1 VPYGP
6 FHHEF
11 AATAGDRDAADVA
24 KRMLDFG
31 VHPPTTKWPEMVP
44 EAMLTEP
51 TEIEGQSSLDDLAE
65 AFNLAYADSDEAL
78 GAAPNRTAASRIDQ
92 GERRARP
99 AALVAGAGRG

>member
-1 VPYGP
+1 
-6 FHHEF
+6 
-11 AATAGDRDAADVA
+11 
-24 KRMLDFG
+24 MLDFG

-51 TEIEGQSSLDDLAE
+51 TEIEGSSLDDLAE

-78 GAAPNRTAASRIDQ
+78 GAAPNRTAASRIDRS

-99 AALVAGAGRG
+99 AALVAGAGRGVAGSLLADFVLSETADR